1 MTHRL
6 LALLLIVA
14 FSAQAEKVVPTLI
27 NGIPANPA
35 DFPASVWTHS
45 CTATVVG
52 PRVVFIAAHC
62 ASSGKISFSV
72 GPNQYTASCLV
83 SKEYAAGNATADYS
97 LCQTNRI
104 VEGIAYESL
113 NLDANRLKVGERV
126 QLTGYGCVRA
136 GGSGGNDGV
145 YRVGEATVRSLPSG
159 GSNNDIVTDSG
170 AALCYGDSGGPAF
183 HYDKV
188 TGQRV
193 VISTNSRGDIA
204 RTSYLAATNTPQA
217 KRFFQAWFERVGE
230 KFCGMHNDVVGCRGS
245 GGSGGTKPSAFTID
259 NALVSI
265 DAKMKPGQENRLPE
279 VKSSLE
285 QALKELP

>member
-1 MTHRL
+1 MTNWILGL
-6 LALLLIVA
+6 LMAIA
-14 FSAQAEKVVPTLI
+14 FSAGAEPIFPTLI

-35 DFPASVWTHS
+35 DFPASVWTRS

-72 GPNQYTASCLV
+72 GPNQYTASCIV
-83 SKEYAAGNATADYS
+83 SREYSAGNSTADYS
-97 LCQTNRI
+97 LCQTNRV
-104 VEGIAYESL
+104 VEGIPYESL
-113 NLDANRLKVGERV
+113 NMDAGRLKAGDRV

-145 YRVGEATVRSLPSG
+145 YRIGEATVRRLPS

-183 HYDKV
+183 HYDKA

-193 VISTNSRGDIA
+193 LISTNSRGDIA
-204 RTSYLAATNTPQA
+204 RTSYLSATHTAQA
-217 KRFFQAWFERVGE
+217 KRFFQAWFEKVGE
-230 KFCGMHNDVVGCRGS
+230 KFCGLHNDVVGCRGS
-245 GGSGGTKPSAFTID
+245 GGGGGSKPSTFTID

-265 DAKMKPGQENRLPE
+265 DAKMKAGQENRLSE
-279 VKSSLE
+279 VKASLE